1 MGCVCCWVEDG
12 CIRWEGKGVFFLRI
26 RAPLVVILIYA
37 IGGGFEVAL
46 DLVGLLE

>member
-12 CIRWEGKGVFFLRI
+12 YIRWERVREFFFGEYE
-26 RAPLVVILIYA
+26 PLVVILIYA
-37 IGGGFEVAL
+37 IGGGFAVAL